1 MANGESQVQKVWLD
15 TLEAFFSDASAKDH
29 PVPEGLKLM
38 FRKVYILGVK
48 TGMGV
53 MAEYIMAEPDKL
65 DVMAMLRDFEMI
77 FTEDKDTE
85 QRLQETEN

>member
-1 MANGESQVQKVWLD
+1 MALGESRVQRVWFD
-15 TLEAFFSDASAKDH
+15 TLEAFFGDAAAKDH

-65 DVMAMLRDFEMI
+65 DIMAMLRDFETI
-77 FTEDKDTE
+77 FAEDKDTE
-85 QRLQETEN
+85 ARVKED